1 MKRADDILAPLQQ
14 SLALTRAEE
23 TLVELAADLRLNP
36 PTIAEAVFQHS
47 VFCQVGLPR
56 RKTDSLRFERTS
68 GAVSILVKAGELRER
83 GAWVQ
88 QPLPWGPKPR
98 LILIYAISEA
108 LRNRS
113 PVVSIGRTAAE
124 FMARV
129 GIEPQGSEYRAVN
142 RQLKSLAACDI
153 KIGIGYAGM
162 DRTKPLPTFDHIDLL
177 ARNPHQQ
184 TLWTQEIEFTP
195 QFFDSILEHA
205 VPLAE
210 AAIRGLRGSALALDV
225 YTWLAHR
232 LHRVGAKGARI
243 RWEAIQAQFGQ
254 EYGTTRSF
262 RQEFRATLNA
272 VLQLYPD
279 ARVRSG
285 RDGLILLQSPPP
297 IPPRPVI
304 TVPQLPGRR

>member
-1 MKRADDILAPLQQ
+1 MLLAFSQTTLTPDLEAD
-14 SLALTRAEE
+14 S
-23 TLVELAADLRLNP
+23 
-36 PTIAEAVFQHS
+36 TIAEAVFQHT

-68 GAVSILVKAGELRER
+68 GAVSVLVKAGELRER
-83 GAWVQ
+83 GAWIQ

-124 FMARV
+124 FMARL
-129 GIEPQGSEYRAVN
+129 GIEPQGAEYRAVN
-142 RQLKSLAACDI
+142 RQLKALAACEI

-210 AAIRGLRGSALALDV
+210 AAIRGLRGSALALDI

-232 LHRVGAKGARI
+232 LHRVTSNGIRL
-243 RWEAIQAQFGQ
+243 RWEAIKSQFGQ
-254 EYGTTRSF
+254 EYASATAF
-262 RQEFRATLNA
+262 RQEFRETLVS
-272 VLQLYPD
+272 VLHVYPD
-279 ARVRSG
+279 ARVTSD
-285 RDGLILLQSPPP
+285 RDGLRLLKSPPP
-297 IPPRPVI
+297 IPPRLVVTIPE
-304 TVPQLPGRR
+304 LPGRR